1 MKSTRSGH
9 TWAHV
14 ICALWI
20 PEISFADP
28 VRMEPIAKVE
38 LMLIL
43 MECASPQN
51 QVPASCTSPHYF
63 SSHETTLRVKV
74 GTVLHSDPLCNDYY

>member
-1 MKSTRSGH
+1 MKSSRSGH

-28 VRMEPIAKVE
+28 VRMEPIAKVGW
-38 LMLIL
+38 L
-43 MECASPQN
+43 
-51 QVPASCTSPHYF
+51 
-63 SSHETTLRVKV
+63 V
-74 GTVLHSDPLCNDYY
+74 GLTFGIG

>member
-20 PEISFADP
+20 PEIAFADP
-28 VRMEPIAKVE
+28 VRMEPITKASYVSWYSGIMRMLVVLAKR
-38 LMLIL
+38 IN
-43 MECASPQN
+43 PQKLLRCIGLCSRFL
-51 QVPASCTSPHYF
+51 AHFF
-63 SSHETTLRVKV
+63 SII
-74 GTVLHSDPLCNDYY
+74 